1 VRKPPLG
8 VLTAIFMAIA
18 TTTVAAQEPLLPTGL
33 GLPDIGSSTPAL
45 PEGLA
50 GEKDEV
56 PVDPTPPDSFDFLHG
71 LTGFMES
78 RIGIRTQEDAHQKTA
93 SIGEARLQIEG
104 EWEADWA
111 VFHLTTDFL
120 YDTVS
125 TRRRINLERGR
136 GWVDL
141 REANVLFRPLPFAD
155 IKAGRQILTWGTG
168 DLVFI
173 NDLFP
178 KDFQSFFSGR
188 DDEYLKSPSDAVRVS
203 LFHDAAN
210 LDIVY
215 TPRFDAD
222 RFIDGSRLSFY
233 SPALGR
239 IVGRNAIVDP
249 LFPDT
254 WFSDDEIA
262 LRLYRNVQAFEVA
275 AYFYNGF
282 WKNPQGQTPDG
293 IIVFP
298 NLRVLGASLRGPL
311 YGGIVN
317 LEFGHYD
324 STEDRQGSN
333 PLIPNGQWRYLI
345 GYEREIMPEFT
356 VAVQYY
362 DERTQDFDAFQKALP
377 AGLTVGDR
385 TRHVLTLRLTKLLLH
400 QTLTLSAF
408 NFWSPNESDGHL
420 RLRASYKAT
429 DSWLLEIGSNVFYGD
444 ADRFFGQFK
453 DNTNLFLALRQSF

>member
-1 VRKPPLG
+1 VRKPQLG
-8 VLTAIFMAIA
+8 VLTAFFIAAAA
-18 TTTVAAQEPLLPTGL
+18 TTAAAQELSLPPGL
-33 GLPDIGSSTPAL
+33 EPSAQPSMPAL
-45 PEGLA
+45 PEGLG
-50 GEKDEV
+50 GEKDRPQAAPEAE
-56 PVDPTPPDSFDFLHG
+56 DSFDFLHN

-78 RIGIRTQEDAHQKTA
+78 RVGIRTQEDATQKTA

-111 VFHLTTDFL
+111 VFRLTSDFL
-120 YDTVS
+120 YDAVS

-136 GWVDL
+136 GWIDL

-249 LFPDT
+249 VFPDT
-254 WFSDDEIA
+254 WFTDDEIA

-282 WKNPQGQTPDG
+282 WNPPRGQTPDG
-293 IIVFP
+293 TIVFP

-324 STEDRQGSN
+324 STEDSKGNN

-345 GYEREIMPEFT
+345 GYEREIMPELT
-356 VAVQYY
+356 IAVQYY
-362 DERTQDFDAFQKALP
+362 DERTQDFDALRKALP
-377 AGLTVGDR
+377 AGLTAGDR
-385 TRHVLTLRLTKLLLH
+385 TRHVLTLRLTKFLLH

-420 RLRASYKAT
+420 RLRTSYKAT
-429 DSWLLEIGSNVFYGD
+429 DTWLLEIGSNVFYGD
-444 ADRFFGQFK
+444 SDRFFGQFK
-453 DNTNLFLALRQSF
+453 DNTNLFLALRQNF